1 MERAVLSLKPLFIKF
16 FKLGATAYGGPAMIG
31 QIKQTI
37 VNERNWIK
45 EEEFLKGLGLCQ
57 LIPGATMVQMVT
69 YIGYRLRGIRGALI
83 SAIAFIL
90 PAFLSLLIL
99 SSIYFKIQTHWL
111 IQALF
116 KGSGAMV
123 VALVLNAGIT
133 LGKSILKDW
142 KVILIC
148 VLSFFG
154 FLFRW
159 NILLIFL
166 FASMAAILLY
176 RQIPSKEIS
185 APEGFEQK
193 GVKKEDYL
201 FAGMLVLFIAA
212 GLVISHLF
220 DPLLASLFL
229 RLSKIGAL
237 AFGGGYTAI
246 PLIQYEVVDRFE
258 WLTTKEFLD
267 GIAMGQV
274 TPGPILITATF
285 IGFKLSGLLGA
296 LVATVGIFSSSFFI
310 LVLFI
315 PYYDRLRKRK
325 VVKVV
330 ERGILASFIAM
341 LGLVLFNFGRTAFV
355 DLPSVILSAATFF
368 ALLKKIPLP
377 YILLSGGILSV
388 IIFGLLK

>member
-1 MERAVLSLKPLFIKF
+1 
-16 FKLGATAYGGPAMIG
+16 
-31 QIKQTI
+31 
-37 VNERNWIK
+37 
-45 EEEFLKGLGLCQ
+45 
-57 LIPGATMVQMVT
+57 
-69 YIGYRLRGIRGALI
+69 
-83 SAIAFIL
+83 
-90 PAFLSLLIL
+90 
-99 SSIYFKIQTHWL
+99 
-111 IQALF
+111 
-116 KGSGAMV
+116 
-123 VALVLNAGIT
+123 
-133 LGKSILKDW
+133 
-142 KVILIC
+142 
-148 VLSFFG
+148 
-154 FLFRW
+154 
-159 NILLIFL
+159 
-166 FASMAAILLY
+166 MAATLLY
-176 RQIPSKEIS
+176 RQVPSKGIS
-185 APEGFEQK
+185 TPEGFEQK

-201 FAGMLVLFIAA
+201 FVGMLVLFIAA

-220 DPLLASLFL
+220 DPLLPSLFL

-258 WLTTKEFLD
+258 WLTTKQFLD

-315 PYYDRLRKRK
+315 PYYDWLRKRE

-330 ERGILASFIAM
+330 ERGILGSFMWM

-355 DLPSVILSAATFF
+355 DAPSVILATATFF

-377 YILLSGGILSV
+377 YILLSGGILS
-388 IIFGLLK
+388 ILIFGLLY